1 MGLGAWI
8 FNVIFVVAILTL
20 TYGEANKETMPADNV
35 ESARF
40 SLLIIFIIVPILVAL
55 VF

>member
-8 FNVIFVVAILTL
+8 FNVLFVIAILIV

-40 SLLIIFIIVPILVAL
+40 SLLIIFIIIPIILAL